1 MVDIQKQ
8 IKRGNKTMKVELVDK
23 MGTDLSVSMPKSSY
37 AKYKDSFE
45 DKDEKLIKFLAEHNH
60 WSSLSASHNLE
71 LKHLFCKAIS
81 KTSGRSCME

>member
-8 IKRGNKTMKVELVDK
+8 IKRGNKTNESRTCRQNGYRLIR
-23 MGTDLSVSMPKSSY
+23 GQCPKSSY

-60 WSSLSASHNLE
+60 WSSLSHAASPT
-71 LKHLFCKAIS
+71 I
-81 KTSGRSCME
+81 